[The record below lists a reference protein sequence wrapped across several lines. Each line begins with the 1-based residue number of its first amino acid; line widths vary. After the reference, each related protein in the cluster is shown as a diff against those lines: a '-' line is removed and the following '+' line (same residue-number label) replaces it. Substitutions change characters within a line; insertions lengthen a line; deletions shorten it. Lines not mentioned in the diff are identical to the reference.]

1 MSTGPKIVLF
11 SVHRD
16 AMEAARHAFAT
27 RWPEAQVSN
36 LLDDGL
42 FSWVVQAG
50 GVVPEMHEAFH
61 TLTRYAVARGAQGI
75 VYTCSAFREV
85 IDGCR
90 AMFPLPMLGPNT
102 AMIDDALDAGSR
114 LAVMAT
120 VGPTIPSF
128 SAELLETAA
137 ARGRTV
143 ELVPVV
149 VEGAFDA
156 LARGDAA
163 THDRLVAERAA
174 DIRGCDAVVLA
185 QFTLARAA
193 PVVAAACPVP
203 VFESP
208 GAAVAR
214 MRALLGG

>member
-27 RWPEAQVSN
+27 RWPQAQVSN

-61 TLTRYAVARGAQGI
+61 TLTRYAVTRGAQGI

-85 IDGCR
+85 IDGCV
-90 AMFPLPMLGPNT
+90 AMFPIPMLGPNT
-102 AMIDDALDAGSR
+102 AMIDAALDAGSR

-120 VGPTIPSF
+120 VAPTIPSF
-128 SAELLETAA
+128 SAELREAAA